1 MLIIESKFSTL
12 RTLFDG
18 LLTTTINSYSALGP
32 SLRVILFVSSLE
44 IGFSMYQASCLNSLL
59 TMLSLP
65 VCYEDEPLDLLV
77 SEEVLSMGKGRS
89 EVSNFS

>member
-32 SLRVILFVSSLE
+32 SFRVILLVSSLE
-44 IGFSMYQASCLNSLL
+44 IGFSIYQASCLNSLL
-59 TMLSLP
+59 TMLSFP

-77 SEEVLSMGKGRS
+77 SEEELSMGKGRS
-89 EVSNFS
+89 EVTNFS